1 MLYLSRGSIYDEFMI
16 SEKIG
21 AGKFSVVYKGF
32 QKKNTSEVAIKVI
45 EKFKFSLAE
54 K

>member
-1 MLYLSRGSIYDEFMI
+1 MI
-16 SEKIG
+16 TEKIG
-21 AGKFSVVYKGF
+21 AGKFSVVYKGN
-32 QKKNTSEVAIKVI
+32 QKKTTHLEVAIKVI